1 MAGSSSMQQ
10 RPPQQPQPQPQH
22 GYQIQERVGGG
33 RAIAQTYTA
42 PPTAPPPVTNGTNGR
57 PSHNEFGLANGSRT
71 SSVSTHNVLYAP
83 PTSAPPSA
91 APSPP
96 LSPPVTSSPPPIG
109 RFAISNLHA
118 GDELDLPPPAP
129 GAGGSY
135 LSADEEKRRLKA
147 TMGQPPVPLQSSSQS
162 SNAPATARSMEQG
175 TPPVGSQDW
184 LSAEEEKKK
193 LYEKAKAD
201 AERAQRKA
209 ANMSSGGSM
218 KLSPKG
224 SQVS

>member
-1 MAGSSSMQQ
+1 M
-10 RPPQQPQPQPQH
+10 
-22 GYQIQERVGGG
+22 
-33 RAIAQTYTA
+33 
-42 PPTAPPPVTNGTNGR
+42 
-57 PSHNEFGLANGSRT
+57 
-71 SSVSTHNVLYAP
+71 
-83 PTSAPPSA
+83 
-91 APSPP
+91 
-96 LSPPVTSSPPPIG
+96 G

-118 GDELDLPPPAP
+118 GDDVDFPPPAP

-147 TMGQPPVPLQSSSQS
+147 TMGQPPVQSSSQS
-162 SNAPATARSMEQG
+162 PNTPATARTVEHG

-184 LSAEEEKKK
+184 LSAEEEKKR

-209 ANMSSGGSM
+209 ANMSSGGST
-218 KLSPKG
+218 KISPKG

>member
-1 MAGSSSMQQ
+1 
-10 RPPQQPQPQPQH
+10 
-22 GYQIQERVGGG
+22 
-33 RAIAQTYTA
+33 
-42 PPTAPPPVTNGTNGR
+42 
-57 PSHNEFGLANGSRT
+57 
-71 SSVSTHNVLYAP
+71 
-83 PTSAPPSA
+83 
-91 APSPP
+91 
-96 LSPPVTSSPPPIG
+96 
-109 RFAISNLHA
+109 
-118 GDELDLPPPAP
+118 
-129 GAGGSY
+129 
-135 LSADEEKRRLKA
+135 
-147 TMGQPPVPLQSSSQS
+147 
-162 SNAPATARSMEQG
+162 MEQG